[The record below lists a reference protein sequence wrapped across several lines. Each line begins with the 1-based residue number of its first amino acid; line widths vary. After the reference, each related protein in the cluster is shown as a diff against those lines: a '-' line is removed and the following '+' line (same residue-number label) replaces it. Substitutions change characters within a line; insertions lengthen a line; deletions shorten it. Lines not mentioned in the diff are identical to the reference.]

1 MAPTKS
7 GEGSSKEEEELESYE
22 DSSSLP
28 SSQEEDV
35 GSKIRREISLKDND
49 QEESEYES
57 AEEV

>member
-7 GEGSSKEEEELESYE
+7 GEGSSKEEEELEYE